1 VLDHLAIRVR
11 DFARSKAFYVQ
22 ALAPLGASVQMEFPE
37 GCGLGPP
44 GKPGLWIGPGEP
56 STPVHLA
63 FSAPDRGAVDA
74 FYKAAIDA
82 GGQDNGPPGVR
93 EHYHPTYY
101 AAFVIDPDGH
111 NVEAVCH
118 AALGAARKPSRK
130 RAASKRSPSRSAA
143 RRSGRGATRSTRKP
157 SRKKATRR
165 R

>member
-1 VLDHLAIRVR
+1 VR
-11 DFARSKAFYVQ
+11 DLARSKAFYVR

-44 GKPGLWIGPGEP
+44 GKPGLWLGPGEP

-63 FSAPDRGAVDA
+63 LSAPDRAAVDA
-74 FYKAAIDA
+74 FYQAAIAA
-82 GGQDNGPPGVR
+82 GAQDNGPPGVR

-118 AALGAARKPSRK
+118 AAPAAARRPAR
-130 RAASKRSPSRSAA
+130 RRVAAKRSPSRSAA
-143 RRSGRGATRSTRKP
+143 RKSGRGASRPARKP
-157 SRKKATRR
+157 SRKASKATRR